1 MPWTLLVASDGGLA
15 VELNGDTRV
24 DITPRDVALLALGM
38 LLHDIAKSYVLA
50 GECHALL
57 GYRWLDDRSIKFVLE
72 ELGLGDVANQLKP
85 EDFEAIREAVLLHH
99 MQVDKK
105 YWDSQNSKQLKS
117 KLAAC
122 FARPFDLIA
131 SSIYGFIS
139 KNCREALES
148 SSNGD
153 KKKFYIVNPF
163 TRIVKHRH
171 EIPDNIDDLI
181 KQQLPR
187 NALDVY
193 QETARERTY
202 EPACDI
208 PLYDHAFFS
217 AALSLL
223 LLAPE
228 IAGSKTISKNQINND
243 NIYEI
248 FVELM
253 RGCRASWIVVDATG
267 LWKLIERSVKPRD
280 LEAFAGFARE
290 TCRLIAE
297 TISELAAKQ
306 LAQGDNLLKEVVK
319 LLTPLSREGSVF
331 IALLPEATATYVKN
345 ALFSEVAEKLSQEMG
360 LTSPEELNMLLNLL
374 RSSVTTSV
382 ATVEISNVQNLENV
396 AKIIQDKLTEA
407 LETRQI
413 DALSKAP
420 TKEVCWYC
428 RVNDADDTIDVY
440 FYGVEEV
447 AVKACKVCKTI
458 INKYKT
464 KSSEEFAKI
473 IEKGDKIGII
483 AIVPNIKLL
492 YGEWKWRKDIA
503 QIDFENVSEIINLRY
518 KESIERLKKSSNLF
532 TRQEISDIKQ
542 VKGVL
547 GPIKG
552 ALLRI
557 HEKIR
562 VSHPYYKS
570 LMENIYKKI
579 DKSMQQID
587 VLLSSKSYKDIYIDL
602 PSFYYDLYNLL
613 IFLDEK
619 LGRELKDTLEN
630 NIKPLWNSLKAFS
643 KNKYKSCFNE
653 HFFLGHPARLRA
665 RAKYWSDT
673 LKEISRE
680 VRDKMKISKEED
692 VLIIPEDA
700 NDYIVF
706 VVRGPLL
713 HKVLRQLCDVL
724 KREKYFVG
732 SRRFESFVWEL
743 LDVDSPLFM
752 ISIFLADGKYP
763 LYRLLRT
770 AFSLSTKPFE
780 DGELRYPVRVFFAD
794 LRTGFDPAPGP
805 YSLVPLWLF
814 AYILERVEQA
824 SGEQLR
830 LAHRLVLAAGYD
842 RAREAFAT
850 VARRSA
856 ERELGKGFEDF
867 MAEEMEWLTPSEYY
881 TLANLINLRR
891 YALTER

>member
-1 MPWTLLVASDGGLA
+1 MPWTLHVDSKGELSVD
-15 VELNGDTRV
+15 LNGDKNLS
-24 DITPRDVALLALGM
+24 ITPRDVALLALGL
-38 LLHDIAKSYVLA
+38 LLHDIAKPYVLA
-50 GECHALL
+50 GERHALL
-57 GYRWLDDRSIKFVLE
+57 GYRWLDDQSIKFVLKK
-72 ELGLGDVANQLKP
+72 LGLWNVANQLKP
-85 EDFEAIREAVLLHH
+85 EDFEAIREVVLLHH
-99 MQVDKK
+99 MQVDKEYGASLNNK
-105 YWDSQNSKQLKS
+105 KLKS

-131 SSIYGFIS
+131 SSIYGFICEA
-139 KNCREALES
+139 CRKALES
-148 SSNGD
+148 SSEM
-153 KKKFYIVNPF
+153 KFYNVNPF
-163 TRIVKHRH
+163 TRIVKHSFK
-171 EIPDNIDDLI
+171 IPGNIDILI

-187 NALDVY
+187 DALDVY
-193 QETARERTY
+193 QQTARERTY

-228 IAGSKTISKNQINND
+228 IARNKTINKNQID
-243 NIYEI
+243 DSSIEEI
-248 FVELM
+248 FEELM

-297 TISELAAKQ
+297 TISELAAER
-306 LAQGDNLLKEVVK
+306 LVQGDNLLKEVVK

-331 IALLPEATATYVKN
+331 IALLPEDTAACIKN
-345 ALFSEVAEKLSQEMG
+345 VLFSKVAEKLSRKMG
-360 LTSPEELNMLLNLL
+360 LMSPEERNMLLNVL
-374 RSSVTTSV
+374 RSSVAISV
-382 ATVEISNVQNLENV
+382 ATVEFVNSKKLENI
-396 AKIIQDKLTEA
+396 AAIIQDKLMEA
-407 LETRQI
+407 LEAHQTNI
-413 DALSKAP
+413 LSKAP

-428 RVNDADDTIDVY
+428 RVNDADDIIDVY

-458 INKYKT
+458 ISKYKT

-473 IEKGDKIGII
+473 TEKGDKIGII
-483 AIVPNIKLL
+483 VIIPNIKLL

-503 QIDFENVSEIINLRY
+503 QINFEDISKITNSRY
-518 KESIERLKKSSNLF
+518 KESIEKLKKSSNLF
-532 TRQEISDIKQ
+532 TKPEISDIKQ
-542 VKGVL
+542 VKKIL
-547 GPIKG
+547 GPIRGTLSIIQKMY
-552 ALLRI
+552 
-557 HEKIR
+557 
-562 VSHPYYKS
+562 VDHPYYKS
-570 LMENIYKKI
+570 LMKNIYEKI
-579 DKSMQQID
+579 YKSMQQINI
-587 VLLSSKSYKDIYIDL
+587 LLSSKSYKDIYIDL

-613 IFLDEK
+613 ILLDEK

-630 NIKPLWNSLKAFS
+630 NIKPLWSSLRAFS
-643 KNKYKSCFNE
+643 QNEYKSCFNE

-665 RAKYWSDT
+665 RAKYWSST
-673 LKEISRE
+673 LKELSKE
-680 VRDKMKISKEED
+680 VRDIMKILKEKEN

-713 HKVLRQLCDVL
+713 RKVLLQLCDVL
-724 KREKYFVG
+724 KRERYFIG
-732 SRRFESFVWEL
+732 SRRFESFTWEL
-743 LDVDSPLFM
+743 LDVDSPLFT

-850 VARRSA
+850 VVQRSA
-856 ERELGKGFEDF
+856 ERELGKEFEDF
-867 MAEEMEWLTPSEYY
+867 MAEEMEWSTPNEYY
-881 TLANLINLRR
+881 TLANLINLKR

>member
-1 MPWTLLVASDGGLA
+1 MPWTLRVASDGKLA

-50 GECHALL
+50 GEHHALL
-57 GYRWLDDRSIKFVLE
+57 GYRWLNDQSIEFILKK
-72 ELGLGDVANQLKP
+72 LGLGNVANQLKP
-85 EDFEAIREAVLLHH
+85 EDFEAIRETVLLHH

-105 YWDSQNSKQLKS
+105 YWDSPNSKQLKS

-122 FARPFDLIA
+122 FAHPFDLIA
-131 SSIYGFIS
+131 SSIYGFIRVD
-139 KNCREALES
+139 CRKALERS
-148 SSNGD
+148 SMM
-153 KKKFYIVNPF
+153 KFYIVNPF
-163 TRIVKHRH
+163 TRIVKHSH
-171 EIPDNIDDLI
+171 KIPDNIDNLI

-193 QETARERTY
+193 QKIARERTY

-228 IAGSKTISKNQINND
+228 IAGSKTISKNQID
-243 NIYEI
+243 DRNIDEI
-248 FVELM
+248 FEELM

-297 TISELAAKQ
+297 TVSELAAER

-331 IALLPEATATYVKN
+331 IALLPEDTATYIKD
-345 ALFSEVAEKLSQEMG
+345 ALLSKVAEKLSQEMR
-360 LTSPEELNMLLNLL
+360 LTAHEGRNMLLNVL

-396 AKIIQDKLTEA
+396 ATIIQDKLTEA

-428 RVNDADDTIDVY
+428 RVNDADDIIDVY
-440 FYGVEEV
+440 FYGVEEI

-483 AIVPNIKLL
+483 AIIPNIKLL

-503 QIDFENVSEIINLRY
+503 QINFENVSEIINLRY
-518 KESIERLKKSSNLF
+518 KESIEILKKRSNLF
-532 TRQEISDIKQ
+532 TSLEISDIKQ

-547 GPIKG
+547 GPIKQ

-557 HEKIR
+557 HGKIR

-579 DKSMQQID
+579 DKSMQQIN
-587 VLLSSKSYKDIYIDL
+587 VLLSSESYKDIYIDL

-613 IFLDEK
+613 ILLDEK

-630 NIKPLWNSLKAFS
+630 NIKPLWRSLRAFS
-643 KNKYKSCFNE
+643 KNKYKSCFSE

-680 VRDKMKISKEED
+680 VRDKMKISKEEGD

-724 KREKYFVG
+724 KRQKYFIG
-732 SRRFESFVWEL
+732 SRRFESFIWEL
-743 LDVDSPLFM
+743 LDVDSPLFT

-824 SGEQLR
+824 SEEQLR

-850 VARRSA
+850 VVRRSA

-867 MAEEMEWLTPSEYY
+867 IAEEMEWLTPSEYF
-881 TLANLINLRR
+881 TLANLINLKR

>member
-1 MPWTLLVASDGGLA
+1 MPWTLLVARGGRLA

-50 GECHALL
+50 GKRHALL

-99 MQVDKK
+99 MQVVKK
-105 YWDSQNSKQLKS
+105 YWDSQKSKQLKS

-122 FARPFDLIA
+122 FAHPFDLIA

-139 KNCREALES
+139 KDCREALER

-187 NALDVY
+187 DALDVY
-193 QETARERTY
+193 QKTARERTY

-228 IAGSKTISKNQINND
+228 IAGSKTISENQINNR

-297 TISELAAKQ
+297 TISELAARQ
-306 LAQGDNLLKEVVK
+306 LAQRDNLLKEVVK

-331 IALLPEATATYVKN
+331 IALLPENTATCIKN
-345 ALFSEVAEKLSQEMG
+345 ALFGKVAEKLSQEMG
-360 LTSPEELNMLLNLL
+360 LTSPEERNMLLNVL

-483 AIVPNIKLL
+483 AIIPNIKLL

-503 QIDFENVSEIINLRY
+503 QINFENVSEIIKLVF
-518 KESIERLKKSSNLF
+518 KENTK
-532 TRQEISDIKQ
+532 
-542 VKGVL
+542 
-547 GPIKG
+547 
-552 ALLRI
+552 
-557 HEKIR
+557 
-562 VSHPYYKS
+562 
-570 LMENIYKKI
+570 
-579 DKSMQQID
+579 
-587 VLLSSKSYKDIYIDL
+587 
-602 PSFYYDLYNLL
+602 
-613 IFLDEK
+613 K
-619 LGRELKDTLEN
+619 LGKELEDTLEN

-643 KNKYKSCFNE
+643 KNEYKSCFNE

-680 VRDKMKISKEED
+680 VRDKMKISKEEED

-743 LDVDSPLFM
+743 LDVDSPLFT

-824 SGEQLR
+824 SEEQLR